1 MFANL
6 FCQANLIIFTLCKN
20 VFLFLSQPTDIPFIN
35 ASAEKDLAVS
45 SHLEFNDLTSGE
57 FCIIHLNLQSSVNL
71 EQIQILIT
79 TNPAFVIPKSTFFIK
94 DSTANSVHAIEIAIY
109 ASESE
114 ITELFLPA
122 LTIMISFINKQ
133 SIARVL
139 KHTVAIPLSSVL
151 KKHSPQKENVYKVTL
166 SIAQPLVDFQELF
179 QGKCAGKWD
188 FN

>member
-1 MFANL
+1 M
-6 FCQANLIIFTLCKN
+6 
-20 VFLFLSQPTDIPFIN
+20 
-35 ASAEKDLAVS
+35 S
-45 SHLEFNDLTSGE
+45 SRLEFDDLTSGV

-79 TNPAFVIPKSTFFIK
+79 TNPAFVIPKCTFFIK
-94 DSTANSVHAIEIAIY
+94 DSTANAVHAIEAVVY

-139 KHTVAIPLSSVL
+139 KHTLAIPLNTVL
-151 KKHSPQKENVYKVTL
+151 KKHSPQKENVHKVTL

-179 QGKCAGKWD
+179 QGKCAGKMGV
-188 FN
+188 FFFFFFFFF

>member
-1 MFANL
+1 M
-6 FCQANLIIFTLCKN
+6 CKN
-20 VFLFLSQPTDIPFIN
+20 VLSIPTDIPFIN
-35 ASAEKDLAVS
+35 ASAEKDLAVN
-45 SHLEFNDLTSGE
+45 SHLEFDDLTSGE
-57 FCIIHLNLQSSVNL
+57 FCIIHINLQSSVNL

-79 TNPAFVIPKSTFFIK
+79 TNPAFIIPKCTFFIK
-94 DSTANSVHAIEIAIY
+94 DFTANAVHAIETAIY

-122 LTIMISFINKQ
+122 LTIMVSFINKQ

-139 KHTVAIPLSSVL
+139 KHTVAIPLHSVL

-179 QGKCAGKWD
+179 QGKCAGKWV

>member
-1 MFANL
+1 M
-6 FCQANLIIFTLCKN
+6 
-20 VFLFLSQPTDIPFIN
+20 
-35 ASAEKDLAVS
+35 S
-45 SHLEFNDLTSGE
+45 SHLQFDGITSEE
-57 FCIIHLNLQSSVNL
+57 FCIIHVNLQSSVNL

-79 TNPAFVIPKSTFFIK
+79 TNPAFVIPKCTFFIK
-94 DSTANSVHAIEIAIY
+94 DFAANDIHSIDTIVY

-122 LTIMISFINKQ
+122 ITIMISFINKQ

-139 KHTVAIPLSSVL
+139 KHTIAIPLNSVL

-179 QGKCAGKWD
+179 QGKCAGKWVLLINKLNKD
-188 FN
+188 E